1 MALSIAPFSSRGGP
15 MGRKVTFTPRRFLRK
30 IWQLGN
36 FDVSRDGRRLAYAAN
51 KGKQWSVYV
60 MYLRTKRT
68 KILLRSEQSVVQP
81 EFSPDGKWLAVQS
94 DFEGDENYNIYVT
107 PAAGGKARKV
117 TDTPWDSASP
127 RWSPD
132 GRRIAFL
139 SNRDGDRDNVFV
151 VDASEGEAKQ
161 LTNVDDIVTEIA
173 WRPDGRTIAFSA
185 GVGLLDYVGL
195 ADLTGRMEKLVA
207 FPNSEC
213 SIGGEPGPDRNRD
226 GDRDNVFVVDASEGE
241 AKQLTNV
248 DEIVTEIAW
257 RPNGTT
263 IAFSAGVG
271 LLDYVG
277 RVDLT
282 GRMEKLVAFPNS
294 ECSIGGEPGRPEP
307 WSPDGLELA
316 FVSNLHDHLD
326 IGIIDLE
333 TRRVRW
339 AVENRWDKTMP
350 LWSPDGRRIAYLE
363 NHDGNIQ
370 LKTVSRDGSG
380 VRSVSPARG
389 SASHAAWHPD
399 GAGLL
404 YYHSTFT
411 QPHRLLLRRGGRTTT
426 LVDSLQGKLPTSE
439 LVDGELIR
447 YRSFDGREIPAWLFE
462 PRKGR
467 SRHAAVLDPHGGPE
481 SQTVNE
487 WRPRFQFMLAEGFTI
502 LAPNYRGGTGSG
514 RAWRRLSDRD
524 LGGGD
529 MQDIIAGGRWLRE
542 SRGFPRE
549 RLGVVGVS
557 YGGYAVAHVLEQAPE
572 QWAVGVSI
580 VGYFNWLTATTNERG
595 YLRRYDRQEMGHP
608 DTEADQ

>member
-1 MALSIAPFSSRGGP
+1 MALSIAPFPSRGGP

-51 KGKQWSVYV
+51 KGKQWSVY
-60 MYLRTKRT
+60 MMDLRTKQT

-107 PAAGGKARKV
+107 PASGGKARKV

-151 VDASEGEAKQ
+151 VDASGGEAKQ

-195 ADLTGRMEKLVA
+195 VDLAGRMEKLVA
-207 FPNSEC
+207 FPNSE
-213 SIGGEPGPDRNRD
+213 SAIGGD
-226 GDRDNVFVVDASEGE
+226 
-241 AKQLTNV
+241 
-248 DEIVTEIAW
+248 
-257 RPNGTT
+257 
-263 IAFSAGVG
+263 
-271 LLDYVG
+271 
-277 RVDLT
+277 
-282 GRMEKLVAFPNS
+282 
-294 ECSIGGEPGRPEP
+294 PGRPEP
-307 WSPDGLELA
+307 WSPDGRELA

-326 IGIIDLE
+326 IGVIDLE

-339 AVENRWDKTMP
+339 AVESRWDKTMP
-350 LWSPDGRRIAYLE
+350 QWSSNGKRIAYLE

-380 VRSVSPARG
+380 VQSVSPARG
-389 SASHAAWHPD
+389 SASHAAW
-399 GAGLL
+399 
-404 YYHSTFT
+404 S
-411 QPHRLLLRRGGRTTT
+411 
-426 LVDSLQGKLPTSE
+426 S
-439 LVDGELIR
+439 
-447 YRSFDGREIPAWLFE
+447 DGRQIPAWLFE

-467 SRHAAVLDPHGGPE
+467 SRKAAVVDPHGGPE

-487 WRPRFQFMLAEGFTI
+487 WRPRFQFMVAEGFTI
-502 LAPNYRGGTGSG
+502 LAPNYRGGTGYG

-542 SRGFPRE
+542 SRGFPRD

-572 QWAVGVSI
+572 LWAVGVSI

-595 YLRRYDRQEMGHP
+595 YLRRYDRQKMGHP
-608 DTEADQ
+608 DTDTDADLYRKFSPIYYLDRIRAPVLFTGGAHDPRCPVTEARGMVDEMKKMGKVVDYLEFPDEGHWPRKMSNQIT

>member
-1 MALSIAPFSSRGGP
+1 MALSIAPFPSRGGP

-30 IWQLGN
+30 IWQFGN

-60 MYLRTKRT
+60 MERRTKRT

-107 PAAGGKARKV
+107 PASGGMARKV

-195 ADLTGRMEKLVA
+195 ADL
-207 FPNSEC
+207 
-213 SIGGEPGPDRNRD
+213 
-226 GDRDNVFVVDASEGE
+226 
-241 AKQLTNV
+241 
-248 DEIVTEIAW
+248 
-257 RPNGTT
+257 
-263 IAFSAGVG
+263 
-271 LLDYVG
+271 
-277 RVDLT
+277 
-282 GRMEKLVAFPNS
+282 
-294 ECSIGGEPGRPEP
+294 
-307 WSPDGLELA
+307 
-316 FVSNLHDHLD
+316 
-326 IGIIDLE
+326 
-333 TRRVRW
+333 
-339 AVENRWDKTMP
+339 
-350 LWSPDGRRIAYLE
+350 E

-426 LVDSLQGKLPTSE
+426 LVDSLQEKLPTSE

-447 YRSFDGREIPAWLFE
+447 YRSSDGRQIPAWLFE

-467 SRHAAVLDPHGGPE
+467 GRHAAVVDPHGGPE

-487 WRPRFQFMLAEGFTI
+487 WRPRFQFIVAEGFTI

-514 RAWRRLSDRD
+514 RAWRRLSDRS
-524 LGGGD
+524 
-529 MQDIIAGGRWLRE
+529 E
-542 SRGFPRE
+542 E
-549 RLGVVGVS
+549 R
-557 YGGYAVAHVLEQAPE
+557 
-572 QWAVGVSI
+572 
-580 VGYFNWLTATTNERG
+580 
-595 YLRRYDRQEMGHP
+595 
-608 DTEADQ
+608 

>member
-1 MALSIAPFSSRGGP
+1 

-60 MYLRTKRT
+60 MDLRTKRT

-107 PAAGGKARKV
+107 PASGGKARKV
-117 TDTPWDSASP
+117 TDTRWDSASP

-151 VDASEGEAKQ
+151 VDASGGEAKQ

-195 ADLTGRMEKLVA
+195 VDLSGRMEKLVA
-207 FPNSEC
+207 FPNSEN
-213 SIGGEPGPDRNRD
+213 SIGGD
-226 GDRDNVFVVDASEGE
+226 
-241 AKQLTNV
+241 
-248 DEIVTEIAW
+248 
-257 RPNGTT
+257 
-263 IAFSAGVG
+263 
-271 LLDYVG
+271 
-277 RVDLT
+277 
-282 GRMEKLVAFPNS
+282 
-294 ECSIGGEPGRPEP
+294 PGRPEP
-307 WSPDGLELA
+307 WSPDGRELA

-326 IGIIDLE
+326 IGVIDLG

-339 AVENRWDKTMP
+339 AVESRWDKTMP
-350 LWSPDGRRIAYLE
+350 QWSSNGKRIAYLE

-380 VRSVSPARG
+380 VQSVSPARG
-389 SASHAAWHPD
+389 SASHAAWSPD

-426 LVDSLQGKLPTSE
+426 LVDSLQEKLPTSE

-447 YRSFDGREIPAWLFE
+447 YRSSDGRQIPAWLFE

-467 SRHAAVLDPHGGPE
+467 SRKAAVVDPHGGPE

-487 WRPRFQFMLAEGFTI
+487 WRPRFQFMVAEGFTI
-502 LAPNYRGGTGSG
+502 LAPNYRGGTGYG

-542 SRGFPRE
+542 SRGFPRD

-572 QWAVGVSI
+572 LWAVGVSI

-595 YLRRYDRQEMGHP
+595 YLRRYDRQKMGHP
-608 DTEADQ
+608 DTDADLYRKFSPIYYLDRIRAPVLFTGGAHDPRCPVTEARGMVDEMKKMGKVVDYLEFPDEGHWPRKMSNQITLNERVLDWLKHYLPDA

>member
-1 MALSIAPFSSRGGP
+1 MFVSSFTSRSTVCTIDSRGSTYPVGIVQRPLEGP
-15 MGRKVTFTPRRFLRK
+15 YVLRTTRS
-30 IWQLGN
+30 
-36 FDVSRDGRRLAYAAN
+36 VS
-51 KGKQWSVYV
+51 S
-60 MYLRTKRT
+60 RTKRT
-68 KILLRSEQSVVQP
+68 KTLLRSEQSVVQP

-94 DFEGDENYNIYVT
+94 DFEGDENYNIYAT

-151 VDASEGEAKQ
+151 MDASGGDAKQ

-195 ADLTGRMEKLVA
+195 VDLAGRIEKLVA

-213 SIGGEPGPDRNRD
+213 SIGGD
-226 GDRDNVFVVDASEGE
+226 
-241 AKQLTNV
+241 
-248 DEIVTEIAW
+248 
-257 RPNGTT
+257 
-263 IAFSAGVG
+263 
-271 LLDYVG
+271 
-277 RVDLT
+277 
-282 GRMEKLVAFPNS
+282 
-294 ECSIGGEPGRPEP
+294 PGRPEP
-307 WSPDGLELA
+307 WSPDGRELA

-326 IGIIDLE
+326 IGVIDLE

-339 AVENRWDKTMP
+339 AAESRWDKTMP
-350 LWSPDGRRIAYLE
+350 LWSPDEKRIAYLE

-370 LKTVSRDGSG
+370 LQTVSRDGSG

-404 YYHSTFT
+404 CYHSTFT

-426 LVDSLQGKLPTSE
+426 LVASLQGKLPTSE

-447 YRSFDGREIPAWLFE
+447 YRSFDGRQIPAWLLE

-467 SRHAAVLDPHGGPE
+467 SRHAAVVDPHGGPE

-487 WRPRFQFMLAEGFTI
+487 WRPRFQFMLAEGVTI
-502 LAPNYRGGTGSG
+502 LAPNYR
-514 RAWRRLSDRD
+514 W
-524 LGGGD
+524 
-529 MQDIIAGGRWLRE
+529 
-542 SRGFPRE
+542 
-549 RLGVVGVS
+549 
-557 YGGYAVAHVLEQAPE
+557 
-572 QWAVGVSI
+572 
-580 VGYFNWLTATTNERG
+580 
-595 YLRRYDRQEMGHP
+595 
-608 DTEADQ
+608 